1 MCGLV
6 LYEKL
11 FFESA
16 GSCYFPFTFDENRRK
31 SEKERK
37 FLSAWTNGAAILFKM
52 AYELLAVD
60 RISVDGQPDGD
71 SGNERREESSHRA
84 NNQ

>member
-1 MCGLV
+1 MKNSFSNWLV
-6 LYEKL
+6 AY
-11 FFESA
+11 
-16 GSCYFPFTFDENRRK
+16 YFLFTFDENRRK
-31 SEKERK
+31 SERT